1 MFLAVRS
8 VYLYSV
14 YSYLSLACN
23 TLIEFTL
30 VASCYYAFTYLQLKI
45 LNKAKT
51 DFLTAQDINNN
62 MEADDNVNNTTLS
75 RKRFVTRLSVS
86 AKVVKHS
93 EDDTINII
101 PVKLCYKKNRSPIGS
116 GRFGTVTAGKI
127 LSVCAKNN
135 GNSIQLKSE
144 DVAVKTIVLRP
155 ASFKELNILQKL
167 SHDHI
172 VQLLAHHK
180 NDRELHLIFERLN
193 FTLYEKLDHDG
204 PFDIDDCLGL
214 SIQLFKALDYLE
226 SELIIHR
233 DIKPT
238 NILLNESCRSL
249 KLCDFGCAREITN
262 FEDKYASYM
271 CSRFY
276 RSPELLLGIEVY
288 DFKVDIWSAACVI
301 AEMLCAR

>member
-1 MFLAVRS
+1 M
-8 VYLYSV
+8 
-14 YSYLSLACN
+14 
-23 TLIEFTL
+23 
-30 VASCYYAFTYLQLKI
+30 
-45 LNKAKT
+45 NKAKT

-75 RKRFVTRLSVS
+75 RKKFVTRLSVS

-127 LSVCAKNN
+127 LSVCAKD
-135 GNSIQLKSE
+135 GNSIQLKSD

-193 FTLYEKLDHDG
+193 FTLYEKLG
-204 PFDIDDCLGL
+204 GFQLEFV
-214 SIQLFKALDYLE
+214 SISQA
-226 SELIIHR
+226 INHM
-233 DIKPT
+233 T
-238 NILLNESCRSL
+238 C
-249 KLCDFGCAREITN
+249 
-262 FEDKYASYM
+262 
-271 CSRFY
+271 
-276 RSPELLLGIEVY
+276 
-288 DFKVDIWSAACVI
+288 
-301 AEMLCAR
+301 

>member
-204 PFDIDDCLGL
+204 PFDVDDCLG
-214 SIQLFKALDYLE
+214 
-226 SELIIHR
+226 
-233 DIKPT
+233 
-238 NILLNESCRSL
+238 
-249 KLCDFGCAREITN
+249 KLG
-262 FEDKYASYM
+262 Y
-271 CSRFY
+271 
-276 RSPELLLGIEVY
+276 
-288 DFKVDIWSAACVI
+288 
-301 AEMLCAR
+301 

>member
-1 MFLAVRS
+1 M
-8 VYLYSV
+8 
-14 YSYLSLACN
+14 
-23 TLIEFTL
+23 
-30 VASCYYAFTYLQLKI
+30 
-45 LNKAKT
+45 NKAKT

-75 RKRFVTRLSVS
+75 RKKFVTRLSVS

-127 LSVCAKNN
+127 LSVCAKD
-135 GNSIQLKSE
+135 GNFIQLKSD

-204 PFDIDDCLGL
+204 PFDVDDCLG
-214 SIQLFKALDYLE
+214 
-226 SELIIHR
+226 
-233 DIKPT
+233 
-238 NILLNESCRSL
+238 
-249 KLCDFGCAREITN
+249 KLG
-262 FEDKYASYM
+262 Y
-271 CSRFY
+271 
-276 RSPELLLGIEVY
+276 
-288 DFKVDIWSAACVI
+288 
-301 AEMLCAR
+301 

>member
-1 MFLAVRS
+1 M
-8 VYLYSV
+8 
-14 YSYLSLACN
+14 
-23 TLIEFTL
+23 
-30 VASCYYAFTYLQLKI
+30 
-45 LNKAKT
+45 NKAKT

-75 RKRFVTRLSVS
+75 RKKFVTRLSVS

-127 LSVCAKNN
+127 LSVCAKD
-135 GNSIQLKSE
+135 GNFIQLKSD

-193 FTLYEKLDHDG
+193 FTLYEKLG
-204 PFDIDDCLGL
+204 GFQLEFV
-214 SIQLFKALDYLE
+214 SISQA
-226 SELIIHR
+226 INHM
-233 DIKPT
+233 T
-238 NILLNESCRSL
+238 C
-249 KLCDFGCAREITN
+249 
-262 FEDKYASYM
+262 
-271 CSRFY
+271 
-276 RSPELLLGIEVY
+276 
-288 DFKVDIWSAACVI
+288 
-301 AEMLCAR
+301 